1 VTTISSM
8 DEPQVMRNSVTM
20 AVGTVL
26 SRVTGV
32 ARDIAMTAALGFF
45 IVSDAYSLGNT
56 LPNIIY
62 ILVIGGAVNAVF
74 IPQLVRHM
82 KSDDDDG
89 KAFADRLLS
98 LVGVVLLLLSVVAV
112 LAAPMIVSIYA
123 TSGLSDKEYELAV
136 AFARLCLPQIFFYGI
151 FTMLHQVSNARGK
164 FMVGAYAPI
173 LNNIIAI
180 ITFLAFLI
188 VAHPQGAPLT
198 SLSDTEVWWLGLGTT
213 VGVMAQALVLIP
225 AVIKTGYKFSFR
237 RDWRGVGLGKSGKL
251 AAWTLGLV
259 AVNQIAYAVITRL
272 ATSANVLAND
282 AGVVAAGLTTYQK
295 AHLIFILPHS
305 VITVSLVTALLP
317 HLSRLAHDGDFHALG
332 QQVSKAARTVLALI
346 IPIAVF
352 LGITAPE
359 IAVLLFGNGVAGA
372 DAARVAG
379 EVVTFFAVGIPAFSL
394 IYVLFRAWYA
404 MEDTRTPFWFAVII
418 NVINLAIA
426 VPLFNAAAV
435 QDKVAMLAAAYSIA
449 YTIATVL
456 AWWWLGRSVA
466 GLEAGRTLLLAI
478 KVGAAAGVAGAA
490 MWWLTSVFTLTSPLS
505 LMFGLTALWLI
516 GGVIFLGLAS
526 VLRVHEVNSVLGMVR
541 AKLRK

>member
-1 VTTISSM
+1 
-8 DEPQVMRNSVTM
+8 
-20 AVGTVL
+20 
-26 SRVTGV
+26 
-32 ARDIAMTAALGFF
+32 
-45 IVSDAYSLGNT
+45 
-56 LPNIIY
+56 
-62 ILVIGGAVNAVF
+62 
-74 IPQLVRHM
+74 
-82 KSDDDDG
+82 
-89 KAFADRLLS
+89 
-98 LVGVVLLLLSVVAV
+98 
-112 LAAPMIVSIYA
+112 
-123 TSGLSDKEYELAV
+123 
-136 AFARLCLPQIFFYGI
+136 
-151 FTMLHQVSNARGK
+151 
-164 FMVGAYAPI
+164 
-173 LNNIIAI
+173 
-180 ITFLAFLI
+180 
-188 VAHPQGAPLT
+188 
-198 SLSDTEVWWLGLGTT
+198 
-213 VGVMAQALVLIP
+213 
-225 AVIKTGYKFSFR
+225 
-237 RDWRGVGLGKSGKL
+237 
-251 AAWTLGLV
+251 
-259 AVNQIAYAVITRL
+259 
-272 ATSANVLAND
+272 
-282 AGVVAAGLTTYQK
+282 
-295 AHLIFILPHS
+295 
-305 VITVSLVTALLP
+305 
-317 HLSRLAHDGDFHALG
+317 
-332 QQVSKAARTVLALI
+332 VLALI
-346 IPIAVF
+346 IPISVF